1 MLLFSRK
8 LVNITIVYLAFEPV
22 GISEDKKSLTMR
34 FWWLPRREYS
44 PQVSMVIPPSLP
56 PGLKASSSNAK
67 LWNCDTDEPIYSG
80 QIMTIRT
87 SDPET
92 MPLPSFQLLQMQWFL
107 NRVAAISGAA
117 DVTDEE
123 LEDYFGHSYG
133 FGDPF
138 SDSEEETSD
147 DDSTLFDD

>member
-1 MLLFSRK
+1 MAPGIALSR
-8 LVNITIVYLAFEPV
+8 VYLAFEPV

-56 PGLKASSSNAK
+56 PDLKASSSNAK

-92 MPLPSFQLLQMQWFL
+92 MPLPFFELLQMQWFS
-107 NRVAAISGAA
+107 NQVAAISGAA
-117 DVTDEE
+117 DITDEE
-123 LEDYFGHSYG
+123 LED
-133 FGDPF
+133 
-138 SDSEEETSD
+138 
-147 DDSTLFDD
+147 